1 MAMIS
6 ILAIIAIPTY
16 FSFLKKAKRVEAE
29 SALNTIYK
37 LEMIYSSDNGG
48 DYTDDLDA
56 LDFKEKLKYYTISI
70 TIDNSNPSAGFKA
83 TAKGNIDRDS
93 DLDILS
99 IDETG
104 KLVHESKD

>member
-37 LEMIYSSDNGG
+37 LEMIYSSEHGG

-56 LDFKEKLKYYTISI
+56 LGFDEELKYYTISI
-70 TIDNSNPSAGFKA
+70 TIDQSNPSAGFKA
-83 TAKGNIDRDS
+83 TAKGNIDGDD

-104 KLVHESKD
+104 NLVHESED